1 MQKVALV
8 TGSSSGIGF
17 ETCLALAKDGYH
29 TFASM
34 RDLKKSQKL
43 KQTADKE
50 NLPITILE
58 LDVDD
63 ERAIVST
70 IKKIIDETNRIDVL
84 VNNAGYGQFG
94 CLEDVSVEEFR
105 KQFETNFFSI
115 VRIIQEV
122 SPHMRKQGSGII
134 VNISSLAGRMG
145 LPGSPAYIS
154 SKFALEGLSEC
165 LRYELGMFGIKTT
178 LIEPGVVKT
187 RFFDSMKLPETNK
200 DPKYKQITEN
210 MVSGV
215 KMMVEMGTPPSKAAE
230 AVIKAIHDKEMLPRY
245 VVGTDALM
253 FMEAK
258 NSKSDI
264 EFEKYISKELFPG

>member
-17 ETCLALAKDGYH
+17 ETCLALAKDGYQ

-34 RDLKKSQKL
+34 RDVKKSEKL
-43 KQTADKE
+43 KQIAKKE
-50 NLPITILE
+50 KLPITILE
-58 LDVDD
+58 LDVDN
-63 ERAIVST
+63 EESIVSAV
-70 IKKIIDETNRIDVL
+70 KKIMKDSNRIDVL

-94 CLEDVSVEEFR
+94 CLEDLSVDEFK
-105 KQFETNFFSI
+105 KQFETNLFSI
-115 VRIIQEV
+115 VRIIQEIA
-122 SPHMRKQGSGII
+122 PIMRKQASGII

-154 SKFALEGLSEC
+154 SKFALEGLTEC
-165 LRYELGMFGIKTT
+165 LRYELGMFGIKIT

-187 RFFDSMKLPETNK
+187 NFFNSMKIPESKK

-210 MVSGV
+210 MLAGL
-215 KMMVEMGTPPSKAAE
+215 KLMVEMGTPPSQVAE
-230 AVIKAIHDKEMLPRY
+230 IVMRAIHDKEMMPRY
-245 VVGTDALM
+245 IVGADAVM

-258 NSKSDI
+258 KSKTDL
-264 EFEKYISKELFPG
+264 EFEKYMSKELFPA